1 MRRGSPFSRA
11 VLGLV
16 CARAGHE
23 HPARPWRGVCDCGS
37 PLAVRYDLAAVA
49 RRWRRSSLARRPGGV
64 WRYREV
70 LPLATGVPVAALGE
84 GGTPLL
90 PAARLGRELGLARLW
105 IKDESGNPTGS
116 FKARGMAV
124 AVNVAAALG
133 RAAFAVPSAG
143 NAGSAL
149 AAYAAAVGAAAH
161 VFMPRDTPAACVA
174 DCRLL
179 GADVTLVD
187 GLITDAGRLLRE
199 RAAPDWTDLSTL
211 REPYRLEGKKTLG
224 YEIAEALGWRLPDV
238 IVYPTGGGTG
248 LLGMW
253 KAFEELEAL
262 GWVEP
267 GRRPRMVSVQAA
279 GCAPLVRAFHAGA
292 ASATPW
298 ADAVTAASGL
308 RVPAA
313 VADFWI
319 LRVLRESRGTAVAVP
334 ETELLAETLRLARRV
349 GVVACPE
356 GGAALAALRCL
367 IAAGEVAPD
376 DEVVLFNTGSGLKYL
391 EALEQARALESAPGG
406 LTALPG
412 AR

>member
-1 MRRGSPFSRA
+1 VRRGSPFSRA
-11 VLGLV
+11 VLGLA

-23 HPARPWRGVCDCGS
+23 HAVRPWRGLCDCGS
-37 PLAVRYDLAAVA
+37 PLAVRYDLPRLA
-49 RRWRRSSLARRPGGV
+49 RRWRRGSLARRRGGL
-64 WRYREV
+64 WRFREV
-70 LPLATGVPVAALGE
+70 LPLAAGVPVTDLGE

-90 PAARLGRELGLARLW
+90 PAMRLGRELGLARLW
-105 IKDESGNPTGS
+105 IKDESGNPTAS

-124 AVNVAAALG
+124 AVNVAVALG
-133 RAAFAVPSAG
+133 RTVLAVPSAG

-149 AAYAAAVGAAAH
+149 AAYAAAAGAAAH
-161 VFMPRDTPAACVA
+161 VFMPRDTPRVFLA

-179 GADVTLVD
+179 GARVTLVD
-187 GLITDAGRLLRE
+187 GLITDAARALRE
-199 RAAPDWTDLSTL
+199 GAAGDWTDLSTL

-262 GWVEP
+262 GWIEP
-267 GRRPRMVSVQAA
+267 GRRPRMVCVQAA
-279 GCAPLVRAFHAGA
+279 GCAPLVRAFHAGEPSA
-292 ASATPW
+292 APW
-298 ADAVTAASGL
+298 EDAQTAASGL

-319 LRVLRESRGTAVAVP
+319 LRVLRDSRGTAVAVP
-334 ETELLAETLRLARRV
+334 EASLLADTLRLSRRE

-356 GGAALAALRCL
+356 GGAALAALRQL
-367 IAAGEVAPD
+367 AADGWVAPD
-376 DEVVLFNTGSGLKYL
+376 EDVVLFNTGSGLKYL
-391 EALEQARALESAPGG
+391 EALEQALAAERVAVG
-406 LTALPG
+406 
-412 AR
+412 